1 MQVKE
6 VVKITEKIKMD
17 DLHEYKVNWSDA
29 DLEKLIEDKIVIK
42 LEWDDRF
49 RYTTFDG
56 AVRWYEW
63 AIPDEE
69 LRPFFK
75 REDGTFDGMIIR
87 IKMTWEQ
94 RNRETRNKNLL
105 RWKYRRLQNLAF
117 EEKILDRKGRPCR
130 ECKSTNTT
138 LSGSVN
144 YHGGGYHSSATR
156 QCLDCGHFEITGA
169 RF

>member
-1 MQVKE
+1 MIS
-6 VVKITEKIKMD
+6 ITEKVID

-42 LEWDDRF
+42 EKGRGCT
-49 RYTTFDG
+49 RYRTFDG
-56 AVRWYEW
+56 MIRWYEW
-63 AIPDEE
+63 AIPNEE
-69 LRPFFK
+69 LEPFFK
-75 REDGTFDGMIIR
+75 REDGTFDSMIIR

-130 ECKSTNTT
+130 ECKSTNTIV
-138 LSGSVN
+138 SGAVN
-144 YHGGGYHSSATR
+144 YADGGYHSSATH
-156 QCLDCGHFEITGA
+156 QCLDCEHFEITGA